1 MRRLATGGRSGLSE
15 AVTAMRIIFIGPPG
29 AGKGTQSERLV
40 EKLSIAHLSTGDMLR
55 DAVQR
60 RTPEGLQAAVY
71 MDRGSLVPDEI
82 ILAMVARRLN
92 QPDCAP
98 GCLLDGFPRSLAQAE
113 ALDALLARENLPL
126 DAVLELKVDD
136 QSLVWR
142 LAGRGRADD
151 RPEVIRER
159 LETYRRQT
167 EPLIDYYGRKGLLRS
182 VDGEGTPEDVFQRIL
197 AALEA
202 PKSN

>member
-1 MRRLATGGRSGLSE
+1 
-15 AVTAMRIIFIGPPG
+15 
-29 AGKGTQSERLV
+29 
-40 EKLSIAHLSTGDMLR
+40 
-55 DAVQR
+55 
-60 RTPEGLQAAVY
+60 